1 MKSFDG
7 AAERHLLVTRNDDLY
22 EAFPDLVLLDDGTV
36 LCLYRESDAHAPAW
50 SRVALIES
58 NDRGRS
64 WHGHRIVLDAPSRP
78 HWNLPRISALRDGRL
93 VVIGD
98 RGYDNFLI
106 WSADR
111 GRTWSEP
118 QPTPIRGQCPDQVVE
133 LDDGTLLVTVEREK
147 PGSTERCFR
156 PPLLHLVQYRSEDQ
170 GATWQEDGVIWDTDV
185 LGGSGEGATVQLPD
199 DTLVCHIRNSNGYS
213 HPSPKIF
220 SKDRGRTWSKPVLSG
235 TYGGMHRCG
244 LLHDGRMLATY
255 RQMSGNSSLY
265 AWCGDP
271 CEPGAYRV
279 SSRWGDDGC
288 AALTPEGLRI
298 RCTGAPEEVP
308 PAYFLPPPEH
318 HDSVVTIEVEL
329 RCLSNEARAG
339 WKHACA
345 INVTDAG
352 ELVFF
357 PDRIEIGGQPDTVRR
372 LDATRWHRYRVV
384 RDAASLTVS
393 VDGDRVMRSAQLTRT
408 GGRRFGQ
415 WGQDRTA
422 FGATFRAA
430 QHMADGVGRQRVALG
445 QLRPPRLRRRQHL
458 ALGERRGAQRHHPRP
473 ELELGR
479 GRRGVPGPVS
489 ARHHGGGGLGPDRR
503 LRRLLLGAVS
513 RRRDPL
519 RLLHRRGIA
528 LPAPLPEGLPALSQR
543 LPAPGGVMNK
553 EVAEYAHLPPHPM
566 EPFLRIVGVA
576 ISRPTEAGGRCPWGI
591 AFHVVFPH
599 SPRPYRAVRARIYEN
614 GRDAPLLE
622 LPEQIYP
629 RGPCVAHT
637 ELFDSRVLVDREVGE
652 VFDVHTLPPGR
663 YRAEAE
669 LVDARGTAVGSDA
682 LAFEVGALP
691 FLKHRIPLVAD
702 HWQRQPRMA
711 RYLAGFALVG
721 DVDGDGESEYLN
733 VAGAVHLSAYRSS
746 GELIWRY
753 DDPDGALGYGSN
765 SLLWDADGDGR
776 AEVYCVRGALGHI
789 RLCKLEG
796 ATGRLLREVEYP
808 VINSLQPVAPDARDL
823 RARLFRS
830 GHLIRT
836 VEGLHMIG
844 GYVRPADFQGQGRRA
859 DLLVQ
864 AGEQNCVTLAAFDC
878 ELRPLWQHTCDN
890 GRAGHDPALFDAD
903 GDGRQEVAVG
913 TELLDH
919 DGRVL
924 WELPFET
931 FAAPWEDD
939 HVDMSAG
946 GDLAGD
952 GGAQIAYSSRL
963 VLDARS
969 GERLWI
975 DPTWHGQNVI
985 AARLRADLP
994 GLQLV
999 FGDREYRH
1007 SRHFI
1012 HGEWTDVRDHR
1023 GGRLWDRRFMSMHGP
1038 HVIDWLPGALQ
1049 QVTCCS
1055 DLQRFAPNP
1064 NCQVFDGHGVLVDV
1078 VPTEVPNEASYLLY
1092 PRGEITQQPYTPHP
1106 HGTIDVYAC
1115 GRTE

>member
-1 MKSFDG
+1 MKQ
-7 AAERHLLVTRNDDLY
+7 
-22 EAFPDLVLLDDGTV
+22 
-36 LCLYRESDAHAPAW
+36 
-50 SRVALIES
+50 
-58 NDRGRS
+58 
-64 WHGHRIVLDAPSRP
+64 PS
-78 HWNLPRISALRDGRL
+78 
-93 VVIGD
+93 
-98 RGYDNFLI
+98 
-106 WSADR
+106 
-111 GRTWSEP
+111 
-118 QPTPIRGQCPDQVVE
+118 
-133 LDDGTLLVTVEREK
+133 
-147 PGSTERCFR
+147 
-156 PPLLHLVQYRSEDQ
+156 
-170 GATWQEDGVIWDTDV
+170 
-185 LGGSGEGATVQLPD
+185 
-199 DTLVCHIRNSNGYS
+199 
-213 HPSPKIF
+213 
-220 SKDRGRTWSKPVLSG
+220 
-235 TYGGMHRCG
+235 
-244 LLHDGRMLATY
+244 
-255 RQMSGNSSLY
+255 
-265 AWCGDP
+265 
-271 CEPGAYRV
+271 
-279 SSRWGDDGC
+279 
-288 AALTPEGLRI
+288 
-298 RCTGAPEEVP
+298 
-308 PAYFLPPPEH
+308 
-318 HDSVVTIEVEL
+318 
-329 RCLSNEARAG
+329 
-339 WKHACA
+339 
-345 INVTDAG
+345 
-352 ELVFF
+352 
-357 PDRIEIGGQPDTVRR
+357 
-372 LDATRWHRYRVV
+372 
-384 RDAASLTVS
+384 
-393 VDGDRVMRSAQLTRT
+393 
-408 GGRRFGQ
+408 
-415 WGQDRTA
+415 
-422 FGATFRAA
+422 
-430 QHMADGVGRQRVALG
+430 
-445 QLRPPRLRRRQHL
+445 
-458 ALGERRGAQRHHPRP
+458 
-473 ELELGR
+473 
-479 GRRGVPGPVS
+479 
-489 ARHHGGGGLGPDRR
+489 
-503 LRRLLLGAVS
+503 
-513 RRRDPL
+513 
-519 RLLHRRGIA
+519 
-528 LPAPLPEGLPALSQR
+528 
-543 LPAPGGVMNK
+543 
-553 EVAEYAHLPPHPM
+553 VAEYAHLPPHPM

-576 ISRPTEAGGRCPWGI
+576 TSRPTRVGEPCPWGI

-599 SPRPYRAVRARIYEN
+599 SPRPYRAVRARIYEE

-652 VFDVHTLPPGR
+652 VFDVQRLPRGR
-663 YRAEAE
+663 YRAAAE
-669 LVDARGTAVGSDA
+669 LVDARGAAVGGDA

-691 FLKHRIPLVAD
+691 YLKHRIPLAAD

-746 GELIWRY
+746 GELLWRY

-765 SLLWDADGDGR
+765 ALLWDADGDGR
-776 AEVYCVRGALGHI
+776 AEVYCVRGSLGNI

-796 ATGRLLREVEYP
+796 ASGRVLREVEYP
-808 VINSLQPVAPDARDL
+808 VINSLQPVASDEPDL
-823 RARLFRS
+823 RERLFRS

-844 GYVRPADFQGQGRRA
+844 GYVRPADFRGQGRRG

-864 AGEQNCVTLAAFDC
+864 AGEQNCLTLAAFDC
-878 ELRPLWQHTCDN
+878 ELRPLWQHTCAN

-903 GDGRQEVAVG
+903 GDGRHEVAVG

-924 WELPFET
+924 WELPFES

-963 VLDARS
+963 VVDARS
-969 GERLWI
+969 GERVWI

-985 AARLRADLP
+985 AARLRDDLP

-1115 GRTE
+1115 GRTG